1 MLTAKKIA
9 DHVIRLVIDGE
20 VKQSDIDQAA
30 KVMEDSL
37 KEPGKLRL
45 LMEVKHLEGYDSIT
59 TFMKDTQ
66 KTFQHY
72 TDFEKIAIVTEEKW
86 LKGVASLSDLI
97 NPANI
102 KQFSLSE
109 RELAEE
115 WVEA

>member
-1 MLTAKKIA
+1 MLTTKKIA
-9 DHVIRLVIDGE
+9 AHVIRLVIDGE

-30 KVMEDSL
+30 KTMEDSL
-37 KEPGKLRL
+37 KEEDKLRL
-45 LMEVKHLEGYDSIT
+45 LMEVKNLEGYDSVAA
-59 TFMKDTQ
+59 FVKDTQ

-72 TDFEKIAIVTEEKW
+72 TDFEKIAVVTEEEW
-86 LKGVASLSDLI
+86 LKGVASLGDLI

>member
-30 KVMEDSL
+30 NVMKDSL

-45 LMEVKHLEGYDSIT
+45 LMEVKNMEGYDSIEA
-59 TFMKDTQ
+59 FLKDTK

-72 TDFEKIAIVTEEKW
+72 TDFEKMAIVTEEKW
-86 LKGVASLSDLI
+86 LASIASLGDLI

>member
-1 MLTAKKIA
+1 MLTIKKIA
-9 DHVIRLVIDGE
+9 AHVIRLVIDGE
-20 VKQSDIDQAA
+20 VKQANIDQAA
-30 KVMEDSL
+30 SVMEDSL
-37 KEPGKLRL
+37 KEQSKLRL
-45 LMEVKHLEGYDSIT
+45 LVEVKHLEGYDSIAA
-59 TFMKDTQ
+59 FLKDAQ

-86 LKGVASLSDLI
+86 LAGVASLGDLI

-115 WVEA
+115 WIEA

>member
-1 MLTAKKIA
+1 MLTIKKIA
-9 DHVIRLVIDGE
+9 AHVIRLVIDGE
-20 VKQSDIDQAA
+20 VKQTDIDQAA
-30 KVMEDSL
+30 TVMEDSL

-45 LMEVKHLEGYDSIT
+45 LVEVKNLEGYDSIAA
-59 TFMKDTQ
+59 FMKDAQ

-72 TDFEKIAIVTEEKW
+72 TDFEKIAVVTEEQW
-86 LKGVASLSDLI
+86 LADVASLSDLI

-115 WVEA
+115 WVEV